1 MSGLV
6 VILEQVQYDSDALQL
21 GHDLNLALRFL
32 LPLNKSF
39 KLFPKHLD
47 LRKLPVEH
55 QLLVLYFEFFF
66 LQIKSVLLQF
76 LLIVFELLQVFLQ
89 FFLLAFGVLFVPL
102 DLLKLLGNRL
112 LHLVQFH
119 LL

>member
-1 MSGLV
+1 M
-6 VILEQVQYDSDALQL
+6 
-21 GHDLNLALRFL
+21 GHDLTLALRFL
-32 LPLNKSF
+32 LALNQSF
-39 KLFPKHLD
+39 KLFPEHLHFGQ
-47 LRKLPVEH
+47 LPIQH
-55 QLLVLYFEFFF
+55 QLLVLYLKFFF

-89 FFLLAFGVLFVPL
+89 FVLLASGVLFVPL
-102 DLLKLLGNRL
+102 NLLKLFGNRL